1 MLRQTSSLLG
11 SALATAAPAFG
22 AQQVATYSSKAFSAT
37 LFPGDGVGPE
47 IAEAVKKMFQAAKV
61 PVTWDEQHIG
71 KTPDPRTNSMVTR
84 ENLESVLKHKVGLK
98 GPMATPIGKG
108 FRSLNLTLRK
118 ELDLYANVRPCFSL
132 PGFKTRYDGVN
143 LVTVRENTEGEYS
156 GLEHEVVPGVVES
169 LKIITRKASLR
180 VAEFAFKYAK
190 ENNRQKVSAVHKA
203 NIMKKADGLFLE
215 CCREV
220 REKYPEIKYDELIV
234 DNACMQLVRDPTQFD
249 VLVMPNLYGDI
260 ISDLCAGLIGGLGLT
275 PSANIGLNNMCL
287 AEAVHGTAPD
297 IAGKD
302 LANPTALAL
311 SGVMLLRHVGLTKEA
326 ENLQKAILAVIAE
339 GRYRTRD
346 LGGSSTTSDFTKAV
360 CDKLD

>member
-1 MLRQTSSLLG
+1 MLRQSSNLLG
-11 SALATAAPAFG
+11 SALASAAPAFG
-22 AQQVATYSSKAFSAT
+22 AQQVANYSSKAFTAT

-47 IAEAVKKMFQAAKV
+47 IADAVKQMFQAAKV

-84 ENLESVLKHKVGLK
+84 ENLDSVLKHRVGLK
-98 GPMATPIGKG
+98 GPMTTPIGKG

-132 PGFKTRYDGVN
+132 PGYKTRYDNVN

-169 LKIITRKASLR
+169 LKVITRKASLR
-180 VAEFAFKYAK
+180 VAEFAFKYAQ

-220 REKYPEIKYDELIV
+220 REKYPHIQYDELIV
-234 DNACMQLVRDPTQFD
+234 DNACMQLVRDPSQFD

-275 PSANIGLNNMCL
+275 PSANIGLNGLCL

-311 SGVMLLRHVGLTKEA
+311 SAVMMLRHLGLNQEA
-326 ENLQKAILAVIAE
+326 EKIQSAIIGVIGE
-339 GRYRTRD
+339 GKYRTRD
-346 LGGSSTTSDFTKAV
+346 LGGNSTTSDFTKAV
-360 CDKLD
+360 CDKIK

>member
-1 MLRQTSSLLG
+1 
-11 SALATAAPAFG
+11 
-22 AQQVATYSSKAFSAT
+22 
-37 LFPGDGVGPE
+37 VGPE
-47 IAEAVKKMFQAAKV
+47 IAKAVKEIFSAAGV

-71 KTPDPRTNSMVTR
+71 KEVDPRTNSMVTR
-84 ENLESVLKHKVGLK
+84 ENLDSVLKHKIGLK

-118 ELDLYANVRPCFSL
+118 ELDLYANVRPCFSI

-169 LKIITRKASLR
+169 LKVITRKASSR

-190 ENNRQKVSAVHKA
+190 DHGRKKVSAVHKA

-220 REKYPEIKYDELIV
+220 REKYPELQYEELIV
-234 DNACMQLVRDPTQFD
+234 DNACMQLVKDPTQFD

-275 PSANIGLNNMCL
+275 PSANIGTNGLAL

-297 IAGKD
+297 IAGKN
-302 LANPTALAL
+302 LANPTALLL
-311 SGVMLLRHVGLTKEA
+311 SGCMMLRHIGHIDTADKI
-326 ENLQKAILAVIAE
+326 QSAVLKTIAE
-339 GRYRTRD
+339 GKYRTKD
-346 LGGSSTTSDFTKAV
+346 LGGNSTTSDFTKAIIGN
-360 CDKLD
+360 L

>member
-1 MLRQTSSLLG
+1 MLG
-11 SALATAAPAFG
+11 SLGALPTLQSSAAQLCSYG
-22 AQQVATYSSKAFSAT
+22 SKAIAAT

-47 IAEAVKKMFQAAKV
+47 IAEAAKQVISAAGV
-61 PVTWDEQHIG
+61 EMDWDVQFISKEVDQ
-71 KTPDPRTNSMVTR
+71 RTNSMVTR
-84 ENLESVLKHKVGLK
+84 ENLDSVLKHKVGLK

-118 ELDLYANVRPCFSL
+118 ELDLYANVRPCFSI
-132 PGFKTRYDGVN
+132 PGYPTRYDNVN
-143 LVTVRENTEGEYS
+143 LVTIRENTEGEYS

-169 LKIITRKASLR
+169 LKVITRKASLR
-180 VAEFAFKYAK
+180 VAEYAFKYAVD
-190 ENNRQKVSAVHKA
+190 NGRQSVAAVHKA

-220 REKYPEIKYDELIV
+220 REKYPDIKYDELIV

-275 PSANIGLNNMCL
+275 PSANVGLNGMLL

-297 IAGKD
+297 IAGKNM
-302 LANPTALAL
+302 ANPTALLL
-311 SGVMLLRHVGLTKEA
+311 SSCMMLRHLGLMAEA
-326 ENLQKAILAVIAE
+326 DRIQNATLDTIGE
-339 GRYRTRD
+339 GKYRTRD
-346 LGGSSTTSDFTKAV
+346 LGGSSSTSDFTKAIIGRL
-360 CDKLD
+360 K